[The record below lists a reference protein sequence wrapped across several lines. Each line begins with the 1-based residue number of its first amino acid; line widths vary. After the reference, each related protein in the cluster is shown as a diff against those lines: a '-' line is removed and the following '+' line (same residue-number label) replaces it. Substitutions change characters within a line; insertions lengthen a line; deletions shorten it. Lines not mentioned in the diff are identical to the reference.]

1 MFKKKNHFSINN
13 SHVGNSKVNSPRKKT
28 MDEASILSDLKK
40 SMKIK
45 QIKLR
50 NDEEREKQYLKR
62 TLQARMSSIHPN
74 DEMRKSIPLWTS
86 RKTFEF

>member
-1 MFKKKNHFSINN
+1 
-13 SHVGNSKVNSPRKKT
+13 
-28 MDEASILSDLKK
+28 MDETSIISDLKK

-62 TLQARMSSIHPN
+62 ILQTIMSSIPPN
-74 DEMRKSIPLWTS
+74 IDINYLLEL
-86 RKTFEF
+86 

>member
-1 MFKKKNHFSINN
+1 
-13 SHVGNSKVNSPRKKT
+13 

-40 SMKIK
+40 SVKIK

-62 TLQARMSSIHPN
+62 ILQARMSSIHPN
-74 DEMRKSIPLWTS
+74 DEMSKSIPLWTS
-86 RKTFEF
+86 RKTFKF

>member
-1 MFKKKNHFSINN
+1 
-13 SHVGNSKVNSPRKKT
+13 

-50 NDEEREKQYLKR
+50 NDEEMEKQYLKR

-74 DEMRKSIPLWTS
+74 DDSYFLLQLYLINV
-86 RKTFEF
+86 

>member
-1 MFKKKNHFSINN
+1 VS
-13 SHVGNSKVNSPRKKT
+13 NSKVDSPRKT

-40 SMKIK
+40 SIKIK

-50 NDEEREKQYLKR
+50 NDEEREKQYQKR

-74 DEMRKSIPLWTS
+74 DEMSKSIPLWTS

>member
-1 MFKKKNHFSINN
+1 
-13 SHVGNSKVNSPRKKT
+13 
-28 MDEASILSDLKK
+28 MDEASILLDLKK

-62 TLQARMSSIHPN
+62 ICKRECAAST
-74 DEMRKSIPLWTS
+74 
-86 RKTFEF
+86 

>member
-1 MFKKKNHFSINN
+1 
-13 SHVGNSKVNSPRKKT
+13 
-28 MDEASILSDLKK
+28 MDEASILLDLKK

-62 TLQARMSSIHPN
+62 ILQARMRSIHQN
-74 DEMRKSIPLWTS
+74 DDSYFLLQL
-86 RKTFEF
+86 